1 MSTDERDAPER
12 GAPELDAIV
21 ARADAL
27 YHDVDLATVRA
38 WKEARPGA
46 KAIGYLPIWVPREI
60 IHAAGMLPVGLHGAG
75 DQVEVIRGDAY
86 FQSYICQ
93 LPRSTIEVALTG
105 RYDALDGF
113 LFPAICDVI
122 RNLSGMW
129 KILFPEKL
137 ARYLD
142 VPQNFD
148 PEVGGKFF
156 ARELEGLRA
165 DLAALG
171 GRDVTQEALRSS
183 IALYDEN
190 RRAIGELM
198 ALRQREPWKATATE
212 SYLVIRAGDLLPVDE
227 HTAMV
232 RAYVRAAEASDRKLR
247 DHTRVVMTGAFC
259 EQPPLGLIRTL
270 ERAGTYIVWD
280 DMTLGAR
287 WPVGDVGAAAAD
299 PILALALAFIRDS
312 PATASKYEP
321 AGDKGAP
328 LCQLT
333 RKSKAEGVILAAPSF
348 CDPALLDQP
357 MLTAALDRA
366 GIPWTAF
373 KYAENLGQFQVIR
386 EQAGTFADSIRL
398 WSNA

>member
-1 MSTDERDAPER
+1 MSLES
-12 GAPELDAIV
+12 IV
-21 ARADAL
+21 ERADAI
-27 YHDVDLATVRA
+27 YHDIDLARVSA
-38 WKEARPGA
+38 WKQEHAGA
-46 KAIGYLPIWVPREI
+46 KAIGYLPIYVPREI

-75 DQVEVIRGDAY
+75 DQIEVIRGDAY

-93 LPRSTIEVALTG
+93 IPRSTIEVALTG

-129 KILFPEKL
+129 KVLFPEKYT
-137 ARYLD
+137 RYLD

-148 PEVGGKFF
+148 PEIGGKFY
-156 ARELEGLRA
+156 ARELADFRA
-165 DLAALG
+165 DLAELG
-171 GRDVTQEALRSS
+171 GVEITDERLRASIEA
-183 IALYDEN
+183 YNEN

-198 ALRQREPWKATATE
+198 ALRRDAPEKALATE
-212 SYLVIRAGDLLPVDE
+212 SYLVVRAGDLMPVEE
-227 HTAMV
+227 HTELV
-232 RAYVRAAEASDRKLR
+232 RAYIEAASASGRRMR
-247 DHTRVVMTGAFC
+247 DHTRVVVHGAFC

-280 DMTLGAR
+280 DMTLGHR
-287 WPVGDVGAAAAD
+287 WPKGDVKAEGD
-299 PILALALAFIRDS
+299 PIEALALAFVEDS

-321 AGDKGAP
+321 GGRKGEP
-328 LCQLT
+328 LCQLVKKT
-333 RKSKAEGVILAAPSF
+333 RAEGVILAAPSF

-357 MLTAALDRA
+357 MLTGALDRA
-366 GIPWTAF
+366 EIPWTAF

-398 WSNA
+398 WSDR

>member
-1 MSTDERDAPER
+1 MSTA
-12 GAPELDAIV
+12 ELESLEALV

-27 YHDVDLATVRA
+27 YHDVDLNTVKA
-38 WKEARPGA
+38 WKEANDGA
-46 KAIGYLPIWVPREI
+46 RAIGYLPIYVPREI
-60 IHAAGMLPVGLHGAG
+60 VHAAGMLPVGLHGAG
-75 DQVEVIRGDAY
+75 DQIEVIRGDAY

-93 LPRSTIEVALTG
+93 IPRSTIELALTG
-105 RYDALDGF
+105 RYDSLDGF

-137 ARYLD
+137 TRYVD

-148 PEVGGKFF
+148 LEIGGKFF
-156 ARELEGLRA
+156 RQELASIADDLAKLGGVEITEDKLRA
-165 DLAALG
+165 
-171 GRDVTQEALRSS
+171 S
-183 IALYDEN
+183 IELYNDN

-198 ALRQREPWKATATE
+198 DLRRAEPWKALATE
-212 SYLVIRAGDLLPVDE
+212 SYLIIRAGDLMPVDE
-227 HTAMV
+227 HTAFV
-232 RAYVRAAEASDRKLR
+232 RSYVEAAKATDRRMR

-270 ERAGTYIVWD
+270 ERAGTYIIWD

-287 WPVGDVGAAAAD
+287 WPEGETTTEGDPLTAIANAY
-299 PILALALAFIRDS
+299 LERS
-312 PATASKYEP
+312 PANASKYEP
-321 AGDKGAP
+321 DGNKGVP
-328 LCQLT
+328 LCNLT
-333 RKSKAEGVILAAPSF
+333 KKSRAEGVILAAPSF

-366 GIPWTAF
+366 AIPWTAF

-398 WSNA
+398 WSDQ

>member
-1 MSTDERDAPER
+1 MSTADVEAEI
-12 GAPELDAIV
+12 EAIV

-27 YHDVDLATVRA
+27 YHDVDLATVRE
-38 WKEARPGA
+38 WKEAHEGS
-46 KAIGYLPIWVPREI
+46 KAIGYMPIWVPREI
-60 IHAAGMLPVGLHGAG
+60 VHAAGMLPVGLHGAG

-93 LPRSTIEVALTG
+93 IPRSTIEVALTG

-148 PEVGGKFF
+148 PQIGGKFF
-156 ARELEGLRA
+156 ARELEALRDDLAGLR
-165 DLAALG
+165 
-171 GRDVTQEALRSS
+171 GRPISDDALRAS
-183 IALYDEN
+183 IELYNEN
-190 RRAIGELM
+190 RRAIGDLM
-198 ALRQREPWKATATE
+198 ALREREPWKATATE
-212 SYLVIRAGDLLPVDE
+212 SYLVIRAGDLLPVE
-227 HTAMV
+227 VHTAMV
-232 RAYVRAAEASDRKLR
+232 RAYTRAAEASDRKMR

-287 WPVGDVGAAAAD
+287 WPMGDVSLEGD
-299 PILALALAFIRDS
+299 PVAALATAFITDS

-321 AGDKGAP
+321 TGGKGAP
-328 LCQLT
+328 LCQIT
-333 RKSKAEGVILAAPSF
+333 KKTKAEGVILAAPSF

-357 MLTAALDRA
+357 MLTGALDREA
-366 GIPWTAF
+366 IPWTAF

-398 WSNA
+398 WSHA

>member
-1 MSTDERDAPER
+1 MSTAD
-12 GAPELDAIV
+12 LDAIV
-21 ARADAL
+21 ERADAL
-27 YHDVDLATVRA
+27 YHDVGLATVRA
-38 WKEARPGA
+38 WKDARPGA
-46 KAIGYLPIWVPREI
+46 KAIGYLPIWVPREL

-93 LPRSTIEVALTG
+93 IPRSTIEVALTG

-148 PEVGGKFF
+148 PEVGGRFF
-156 ARELEGLRA
+156 ARELESLRE
-165 DLAALG
+165 DLGALA
-171 GRDVTQEALRSS
+171 GRPIPDDAIRGS
-183 IALYDEN
+183 IAAYNEN

-198 ALRQREPWKATATE
+198 ALRERAPWKATATE
-212 SYLVIRAGDLLPVDE
+212 SYLVIRAGDLLPVEE
-227 HTAMV
+227 HTRMV
-232 RAYVRAAEASDRKLR
+232 RDYTRAAEASDRTMR

-287 WPVGDVGAAAAD
+287 WPKGDVATDGD
-299 PILALALAFIRDS
+299 PVEALAMAFIADS

-328 LCQLT
+328 LCQITKKT
-333 RKSKAEGVILAAPSF
+333 RAEGVILAAPSF

-357 MLTAALDRA
+357 MLTGALDRA
-366 GIPWTAF
+366 AIPWTAF

-398 WSNA
+398 WSHA